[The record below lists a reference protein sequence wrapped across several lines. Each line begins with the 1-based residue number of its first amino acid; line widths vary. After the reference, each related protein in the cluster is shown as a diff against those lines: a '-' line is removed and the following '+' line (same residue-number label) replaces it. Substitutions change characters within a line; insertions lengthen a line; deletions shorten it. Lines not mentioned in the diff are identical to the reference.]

1 VTAGPKRKFKYS
13 FHLAAPGI
21 VNFHDFLTENAK
33 AAVIEVPLRAPL
45 PYDAALFLK
54 PHSLYVPDWGKRLDT
69 HFHVDGKVKSAS
81 TAGVLMVRH
90 NGRVLACA
98 FGHGHALIDEDKR
111 ENDFGLIVA
120 ANSLSD
126 ENVRLVEKAN
136 LGSVIRDAT
145 QAAGITNLQEFNVD
159 RALSLVRKL
168 SGNRATDASA
178 VSGASSVTTTSEH
191 DFDSLHV
198 LADTLLKLYE
208 SRGYQKTAFAIID
221 KIKPVL
227 NAIHVAKLDDLLV
240 DDLKSGNPSFELGA
254 PDISSEPI
262 GYLTISGVQKRKSF
276 ADITLEVLQNEVDS
290 DLTLDDLHR
299 IKIVTHS
306 ADGAHRIREWS
317 IYRGLVGSL
326 EVDAKRYAL
335 NEGKWYAIEDQLR
348 NSANSAF
355 AAASKGLDAAFLP
368 WPVKV
373 AGKKGKTPTYER
385 EEDFNARVCATTPD
399 RYIIGDQN
407 FFKIPGV
414 PGKGFE
420 ICDIFDVDQKR
431 LIHVKK
437 SGRRSSVISH
447 FINQGMNSAK
457 ALRTYG
463 KVKNDF
469 LEYIK
474 GKIDPEKFQEIETE
488 FPHGWTVELKFG
500 DAPTHGK
507 YAIPFFS
514 RVTLDESKRE
524 IEALGF
530 KAVEVSFIRLSK
542 AP

>member
-1 VTAGPKRKFKYS
+1 VADGPKRKFKYS
-13 FHLAAPGI
+13 FHLATPAI
-21 VNFHDFLTENAK
+21 TKFQDFLTENAQ
-33 AAVIEVPLRAPL
+33 ASVVEIPLRATL
-45 PYDAALFLK
+45 PYQAALFLK
-54 PHSLYVPDWGKRLDT
+54 PHSLYTPDWGKRLDV
-69 HFHVDGKVKSAS
+69 HFQVDGAVKSAS
-81 TAGVLMVRH
+81 TAGVLMLKR
-90 NGRVLACA
+90 NGRILACA

-120 ANSLSD
+120 ANALSD

-168 SGNRATDASA
+168 SGNRADDASV

-191 DFDSLHV
+191 DFDSLHI
-198 LADTLLKLYE
+198 LAEALLDLYG
-208 SRGYQKTAFAIID
+208 STSYQKTAFAIID

-227 NAIHVAKLDDLLV
+227 NASKVAILDDALV
-240 DDLKSGNPSFELGA
+240 TDLSSATPSFELGA
-254 PDISSEPI
+254 PDISTEPI
-262 GYLTISGVQKRKSF
+262 GYLTISGLKKRKTF
-276 ADITLEVLQNEVDS
+276 ADVTLETLQTEAGS
-290 DLTLDDLHR
+290 SLTLDDLHR

-326 EVDAKRYAL
+326 ELDSKRYAL
-335 NEGKWYAIEDQLR
+335 NEGKWYAVEDQLR
-348 NSANSAF
+348 ISANGAF
-355 AAASKGLDAAFLP
+355 AAASKGLDTTFLP

-373 AGKKGKTPTYER
+373 AGKKGKTPTYQR
-385 EEDFNARVCATTPD
+385 EEDFNARVCATTPA
-399 RYIIGDQN
+399 RYLIGDQQ

-420 ICDIFDVDQKR
+420 ICDIFDVEGKR

-447 FINQGMNSAK
+447 FITQGMNSAK

-463 KVKNDF
+463 QVKNSF
-469 LEYIK
+469 LAHLK
-474 GKIDPEKFQEIETE
+474 GKVDAAKYKEIEDG
-488 FPHGWTVELKFG
+488 FPHEWVVEFKFG

-514 RVTLDESKRE
+514 RVTLDEAKRE
-524 IEALGF
+524 IEALGY

-542 AP
+542 A

>member
-1 VTAGPKRKFKYS
+1 MADEPKRKFKYS
-13 FHLAAPGI
+13 FHLAAPAI
-21 VNFHDFLTENAK
+21 TSFQDFLTENAQ
-33 AAVIEVPLRAPL
+33 ASVVTIPLRTAL
-45 PYDAALFLK
+45 PYDAALYIK
-54 PHSLYVPDWGKRLDT
+54 PHSIYVPDWGKRLDA
-69 HFHVDGKVKSAS
+69 HFQIDGAVLSAS
-81 TAGVLMVRH
+81 TAGVLMLRH
-90 NGRVLACA
+90 NKRLLACA

-120 ANSLSD
+120 ANALSD

-168 SGNRATDASA
+168 SGNRKSDASA
-178 VSGASSVTTTSEH
+178 VSGASSVTTTSVY
-191 DFDSLHV
+191 DFSELHL
-198 LADTLLKLYE
+198 LADALLALYA
-208 SRGYQKTAFAIID
+208 STSYQKTAFAIID

-227 NAIHVAKLDDLLV
+227 NASRIAILDDLLV
-240 DDLKSGNPSFELGA
+240 GDLNSATPSFELGA
-254 PDISSEPI
+254 PDISTEPI
-262 GYLTISGVQKRKSF
+262 GYLTISGIHKRTTF
-276 ADITLEVLQNEVDS
+276 ADVTLEVLQKEVGKN
-290 DLTLDDLHR
+290 LTLDDLHH
-299 IKIVTHS
+299 IKVVTHS

-326 EVDAKRYAL
+326 ELDSKRYAL
-335 NEGKWYAIEDQLR
+335 NEGKWYAIDDQLR
-348 NSANSAF
+348 NSANAAF
-355 AAASKGLDAAFLP
+355 STASKGLDTTFLP
-368 WPVKV
+368 WPVKG
-373 AGKKGKTPTYER
+373 AGKKGKTLTYQK
-385 EEDFNARVCATTPD
+385 EEDFNALVCSTDPG
-399 RYIIGDQN
+399 RYVIGDQK
-407 FFKIPGV
+407 FFKIPSV

-420 ICDIFDVDQKR
+420 ICDIFDIKDKR

-463 KVKNDF
+463 QVKNDF

-474 GKIDPEKFQEIETE
+474 GLVDPATYKAIEDD
-488 FPHGWTVELKFG
+488 FPGGWTVEFKFG
-500 DAPTHGK
+500 DLPTYGK

-514 RVTLDESKRE
+514 RVTLDEAKRE

-542 AP
+542 A

>member
-1 VTAGPKRKFKYS
+1 MADAPKRTFKYS
-13 FHLAAPGI
+13 FHLATAAI
-21 VNFHDFLTENAK
+21 TEFLDFLTENAQ
-33 AAVIEVPLRAPL
+33 ASAVEIPLRAAL
-45 PYDAALFLK
+45 PFETALYIK
-54 PHSLYVPDWGKRLDT
+54 PTSLSVPDWGKRLDA
-69 HFHVDGKVKSAS
+69 HFQIDGAVKSAS
-81 TAGVLMVRH
+81 TAGVLMLRQS
-90 NGRVLACA
+90 GRVLACT

-120 ANSLSD
+120 ANALSD

-168 SGNRATDASA
+168 SGNRQDDASA

-198 LADTLLKLYE
+198 LAETLLTLYA
-208 SRGYQKTAFAIID
+208 STSYQTTAFAIID

-227 NAIHVAKLDDLLV
+227 NASRVALLDNLLV
-240 DDLKSGNPSFELGA
+240 SDLNTVAPSFELGA
-254 PDISSEPI
+254 PDINSEPI
-262 GYLTISGVQKRKSF
+262 GYLTISGIQKRRTF
-276 ADITLEVLQNEVDS
+276 ADITLETLLNELDE

-326 EVDAKRYAL
+326 ESESKRYAL

-348 NSANSAF
+348 SSANAAF
-355 AAASKGLDAAFLP
+355 AAASKGLDTTFLP

-373 AGKKGKTPTYER
+373 AGKKGKTPTFEK
-385 EEDFNARVCATTPD
+385 EEDFNKRVCTTTPA
-399 RYIIGDQN
+399 RYLIGDQQ

-420 ICDIFDVDQKR
+420 ICDIFDIEQKR

-463 KVKNDF
+463 QVKDSF

-474 GKIDPEKFQEIETE
+474 GAVDQNTFEEIRTS
-488 FPHGWTVELKFG
+488 FPHGWTVEFKFG

-514 RVTLDESKRE
+514 RVTLDEAKRE

-542 AP
+542 P